1 MFTRVSF
8 FSSSVGT
15 KILIALTGLALFLF
29 LVGHL
34 TGNLLLFVGP
44 ETFNGYSHA
53 LISNPLIYVVEAGL
67 AAILLLHVFKA
78 VTNWASN
85 RGARPAAYVEKKWAG
100 HTSRKSV
107 GSSTMIYTGIVTFVF
122 LVLHLRTFKFG
133 PWYTTMGKEGE
144 VRDLHRLTVEVFQNP
159 VMVVFYVAC
168 MALVFLHLR
177 HGLSSA
183 FQSLGVNHPRYNR
196 LVLTVGLTLATLIGA
211 GFAMIPIIVFL
222 AGGRS

>member
-1 MFTRVSF
+1 MPTRVSF

-44 ETFNGYSHA
+44 ETFNGYSHK
-53 LISNPLIYVVEAGL
+53 LISNPLIYIVEGGL

-78 VTNWASN
+78 VTNWAAN
-85 RGARPAAYVEKKWAG
+85 RGARPAAYVDKKWAG
-100 HTSRKSV
+100 HTSRKGY
-107 GSSTMIYTGIVTFVF
+107 GSSTMIYTGVVTFVF
-122 LVLHLRTFKFG
+122 VVLHLRTFKFG
-133 PWYTTMGKEGE
+133 PWYTTMGREGE
-144 VRDLHRLTVEVFQNP
+144 VRDLYRLTVEVFQNP

-168 MALVFLHLR
+168 MALVFLHLS

-196 LVLTVGLTLATLIGA
+196 LILAAGLVLATLIGA
-211 GFAMIPIIVFL
+211 GFAVIPIIVFL
-222 AGGRS
+222 TGGRS